1 MLLWLFNKYKGRD
14 IIAASEWR
22 LEKGICLILQ
32 NVVILSSQLIAI
44 YLKRHTVIL

>member
-22 LEKGICLILQ
+22 RWKRDLL
-32 NVVILSSQLIAI
+32 NSSKCRNFIVTTSR
-44 YLKRHTVIL
+44 Y